1 MEKDLNIY
9 IEREREMYI
18 YIYIHM
24 CVCDYICRY
33 IIYDYIILYMSICTG
48 QKKLAHEAHPS
59 TRCRF
64 FATGL
69 AAVLRPSPGANVA
82 LEESG
87 HDGIHGLGGC
97 TNLDG

>member
-1 MEKDLNIY
+1 MY
-9 IEREREMYI
+9 VYI
-18 YIYIHM
+18 YTYVHM